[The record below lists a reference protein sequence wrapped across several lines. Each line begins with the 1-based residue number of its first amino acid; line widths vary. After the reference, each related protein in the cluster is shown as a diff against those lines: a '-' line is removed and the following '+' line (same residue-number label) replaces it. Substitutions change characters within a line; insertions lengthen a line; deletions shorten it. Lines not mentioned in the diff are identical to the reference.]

1 MSLISQRFPER
12 NKSLLVLLVALMAV
26 GPLLPFFVSTS
37 SSIVVERFDI
47 TAAQFGLI
55 SSIVW
60 GSAAIA
66 SQFSGWFA
74 DRTSIRTQM
83 LFNFG
88 GAAFALVLAGMTT
101 TYAALLGAAI
111 IAGASQSISNPT
123 TNRVILEVVPQ
134 EKQAAWIGIKQ
145 SGVQMAQLFA
155 GIFFP
160 GVALLFGWVGA
171 ALGGAMIA
179 LAFILFGWRVISRIY
194 PPSSGHHPTPSSAAI
209 ETTLVSPS
217 PESAP
222 QPPATPDQV
231 AHTSSKESRKLSS
244 TIWVLAL
251 MIFLV
256 GFGVQTVHVFLPL
269 FSVRTLG
276 FTVVE
281 GGLTLA
287 VIGTIG
293 MFSRIWWAR
302 QVGKGAR
309 LSTLLMVIIL
319 GAAFGV
325 GLIILA
331 SFTGWGYLVWAAA
344 AVHGL
349 TTLGANVVINSAL
362 MRAAQSGQIGK
373 ASGVN
378 SMGMYAG
385 FTIGPLVMGWL
396 HMITSGF
403 LWGWVMNALV
413 FLVAYCVVMW
423 FRNYKEAQIMEP
435 MSQYRQ

>member
-1 MSLISQRFPER
+1 
-12 NKSLLVLLVALMAV
+12 MAV
-26 GPLLPFFVSTS
+26 GPLLPFLVSTS
-37 SSIVVERFDI
+37 SSLVVERFDI
-47 TAAQFGLI
+47 SAAQFGLI
-55 SSIVW
+55 SSVVW

-74 DRTSIRTQM
+74 DRTSIRTQL

-88 GAAFALVLAGMTT
+88 GAAFALALAGMTT
-101 TYAALLGAAI
+101 TYAALLGAAV
-111 IAGASQSISNPT
+111 IAGATQSISNPT

-134 EKQAAWIGIKQ
+134 EKQASWIGIKQ

-155 GIFFP
+155 GVFFP
-160 GVALLFGWVGA
+160 GVALLFGWVGS

-194 PPSSGHHPTPSSAAI
+194 PSSGERHPISSAAT
-209 ETTLVSPS
+209 EASLVTPS
-217 PESAP
+217 PESSP
-222 QPPATPDQV
+222 QHHSTQDQ
-231 AHTSSKESRKLSS
+231 TDDISSPKSRKLSS
-244 TIWVLAL
+244 TIWILAF

-276 FTVVE
+276 FSVVE

-309 LSTLLMVIIL
+309 LSTLLIVITL

-325 GLIILA
+325 ALILLA
-331 SFTGWGYLVWAAA
+331 SFTGWGFLVWAAA

-349 TTLGANVVINSAL
+349 TSLGANVVINSAL
-362 MRAAQSGQIGK
+362 MKAAHSSQIGK

-396 HMITSGF
+396 HTVTGGF
-403 LWGWVMNALV
+403 FWGWVMNALI
-413 FLVAYCVVMW
+413 FLGAYFVVMW
-423 FRNYKEAQIMEP
+423 FRNYKEAQINQP
-435 MSQYRQ
+435 VGQYKQ